1 MSDVRVGVVGAG
13 FLAETRARCWAA
25 ALGAHVEGVASA
37 RRERAA
43 AYAGRHGIPRTF
55 ATAEELFASP
65 EIDLVDL
72 CVPNLLHRPLTE
84 AAAKA
89 GKHVLC
95 TKPLTA
101 YVGQDLPEDATD
113 EEIAS
118 RDRREMLRVAE
129 EDARA
134 MVEAAREADVRL
146 FYGENW
152 LYAPAFARAQAL
164 LGEGDTVL
172 LEMRGWECHNGS
184 HSPYSKAWRHAG
196 GGALLRL
203 GAHPIG
209 AMIALKR
216 AEGIRRTGKPIGV
229 CAVTADVTDL
239 TGAVGDAEIRV
250 ATGWQDVEN
259 WGCAILH
266 FEDGSRGT
274 AYGSDAV
281 LGGMESKLELY
292 GANAHVK
299 VNLSPNDMLRAYA
312 PDAEVFGDAYFME
325 KVDSGAGWTSAMPNE
340 DWTSGHLAM
349 CQAFS
354 DSVRSGNDTPADG
367 ALGLAVTRVVYAAYL
382 AARDGRRIELE
393 VD

>member
-25 ALGAHVEGVASA
+25 ARGARIEGVAA
-37 RRERAA
+37 RRPERAA
-43 AYAGRHGIPRTF
+43 QYAGRHDVPRTF
-55 ATAEELFASP
+55 DTAEELFASP

-72 CVPNLLHRPLTE
+72 CVPNLAHRPLTE
-84 AAAKA
+84 AAARA

-101 YVGQDLPEDATD
+101 YVGQDLGDEATD
-113 EEIAS
+113 AEIAE
-118 RDRREMLRVAE
+118 RDRRDMWRVAE
-129 EDARA
+129 ADAQA
-134 MVEAAREADVRL
+134 MVDATAEAGVRL

-152 LYAPAFARAQAL
+152 LYAPAYARARGL
-164 LGEGDTVL
+164 LAEGDTVL

-209 AMIALKR
+209 AMLDLKR
-216 AEGIRRTGKPIGV
+216 AEGIRRTGTPIRPV
-229 CAVTADVTDL
+229 AVRADVADL
-239 TGAVGDAEIRV
+239 TAAAEGAPLRV

-259 WGCAILH
+259 WGCAILE
-266 FEDGSRGT
+266 FADGSRGV
-274 AYGSDAV
+274 AHGSDAV

-292 GANAHVK
+292 GSNAHLK
-299 VNLSPNDMLRAYA
+299 VNLSPNDMLRSYA

-325 KVDSGAGWTSAMPNE
+325 KVDGGAGWTTAMPNE
-340 DWTSGHLAM
+340 DWTSGHLPM
-349 CQAFS
+349 CQAFA
-354 DSVRSGNDTPADG
+354 DAVRTGAETAADG
-367 ALGLAVTRVVYAAYL
+367 WLGLETTRVVYAAYL
-382 AARDGRRIELE
+382 AAKDGTRVALP
-393 VD
+393 